1 MQFLHLVPDT
11 QRCQA
16 SCRWLQGKLLVLR
29 TFGTNSEPPR
39 ELQAQAYPVHKRH
52 LQLFAVLF
60 CSALAKREREAR
72 TARDILFILRPATTD
87 SILPRHRNTE
97 VRARRANITSASPAR
112 AQKRLLLSAA
122 VPAAAPAGGYLG
134 QAHAALAPFHSS
146 FVPRSL

>member
-1 MQFLHLVPDT
+1 MQFLHLVPDA

-16 SCRWLQGKLLVLR
+16 GCRGSCWCSVPLEQIQSPPESSRLKPTPR
-29 TFGTNSEPPR
+29 KNSVSN
-39 ELQAQAYPVHKRH
+39 YS
-52 LQLFAVLF
+52 VLF
-60 CSALAKREREAR
+60 CSALAKRECEAL
-72 TARDILFILRPATTD
+72 TARVILFILKPATTD
-87 SILPRHRNTE
+87 SILPRHRDTE

-134 QAHAALAPFHSS
+134 QAHAALAPFRSS